1 MLIFNKN
8 ISLKKAEITSRID
21 LRLIFVLIIY
31 TVLGIFLFKYYQYQI
46 NPDGI
51 NYINIAKSYM
61 TGDFYGSINDY
72 WGPLLSWL
80 LIPFL
85 YFGQIPVTAL
95 YSAKIFSLML
105 GFFTLIGIRQLSY
118 RFEMDEII
126 RTVILFTM
134 IPAVLYFSLSVIS
147 PDLLMLCV
155 LVYYL
160 AIIFNLDY
168 PNKLSYGV
176 LCGIFGALA
185 YLSKSYGF
193 TFFIATFLILNI
205 LQYFR
210 NSDKDRRNK
219 VLKNFV
225 LGFAIFLMISGVW
238 IGLISYKD
246 VKLTFGTAGESNYAK
261 VAPQIQ
267 GFNYTLGIYEPGD
280 DNPNFVVKQWSPFS
294 SWSNFKYQ
302 LNLIGFNSYKI
313 GFILFKYFSF
323 LSLII
328 ILVYIILCI
337 QPPRKLLLQNEIIY
351 PLVTLIISAGGYVM
365 ILVLVRY
372 IWLINVLL
380 ILMGGYL
387 INLLFKTD
395 FFRKE
400 GFARI
405 KTVILLVFA
414 FSFVIMPVNYLIQN
428 VHTGEDDYNLSQI
441 LINQYDVQGNVAT
454 STDKLTKM
462 ENLKYYMNIS
472 THGVTEENLSDLKL
486 QQELKKNNIDYYFVW
501 DNPNQFYDVSEYK
514 EITGGK
520 IKNLKVYYIIKKF

>member
-1 MLIFNKN
+1 MRIFNRN
-8 ISLKKAEITSRID
+8 ISLNDEITSKID
-21 LRLIFVLIIY
+21 LRLILVLIIY
-31 TVLGIFLFKYYQYQI
+31 TILGILLFKYYQYQI

-51 NYINIAKSYM
+51 NYINIARSYM
-61 TGDFYGSINDY
+61 NGDFYGSINDY

-80 LIPFL
+80 MIPLL
-85 YFGQIPVTAL
+85 YFGHTPVSAL
-95 YSAKIFSLML
+95 YSAKILSLIL

-118 RFEMDEII
+118 RFKMDEII
-126 RTVILFTM
+126 RTVILFAM
-134 IPAVLYFSLSVIS
+134 IPAVLYFSLSVIT
-147 PDLLMLCV
+147 PDLLILCV

-185 YLSKSYGF
+185 YLSKSYGL

-205 LQYFR
+205 LQYYR
-210 NSDKDRRNK
+210 NSDKDRRKK

-225 LGFAIFLMISGVW
+225 VGMAIFLIISGVW

-246 VKLTFGTAGESNYAK
+246 EKLTFGTAGESNYAK

-280 DNPNFVVKQWSPFS
+280 DNPNFIVKQWSPFS

-302 LNLIGFNSYKI
+302 LSLIGFNSFKI
-313 GFILFKYFSF
+313 GFILFNYFSF

-328 ILVYIILCI
+328 ILVYIIMCI
-337 QPPRKLLLQNEIIY
+337 QPPRRLISQNEILY
-351 PLVTLIISAGGYVM
+351 PLVTLLICAGGYVM

-387 INLLFKTD
+387 LNLLFKTN
-395 FFRKE
+395 FFRKKR
-400 GFARI
+400 FVII

-414 FSFVIMPVNYLIQN
+414 FSFVVMPVNYLVQN
-428 VHTGEDDYNLSQI
+428 VHSGEDDYNLSKT
-441 LINQYDVQGNVAT
+441 LTNQYCVHGNVAT
-454 STDKLTKM
+454 STDKFKNM
-462 ENLKYYMNIS
+462 ENLNYYMNITS
-472 THGVTEENLSDLKL
+472 YGVSEENLSVYEL
-486 QQELKKNNIDYYFVW
+486 QKELKKDNINYYFVW
-501 DNPNQFYDVSEYK
+501 NNSNQFYDFSGYK
-514 EITGGK
+514 EITDGK
-520 IKNLKVYYIIKKF
+520 IKNLKVYFIY